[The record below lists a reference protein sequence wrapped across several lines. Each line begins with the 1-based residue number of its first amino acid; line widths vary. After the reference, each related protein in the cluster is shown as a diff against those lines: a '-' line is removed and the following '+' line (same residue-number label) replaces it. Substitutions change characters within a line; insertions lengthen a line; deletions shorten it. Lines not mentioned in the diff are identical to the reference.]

1 MGYLLNLQIKMAILL
16 KTRPV
21 NKDVQMK
28 KLEKIHND
36 LKNWVETN
44 NHALQVPNMGA
55 GYVGGEK
62 NEIHTALVSI
72 KEWAESVFVF
82 TEQFKD

>member
-1 MGYLLNLQIKMAILL
+1 MYRSTKQIKMAILL
-16 KTRPV
+16 KTRKL
-21 NKDVQMK
+21 NKEAQMK

-44 NHALQVPNMGA
+44 NAALQIENAGA
-55 GYVGGEK
+55 GYVPHEK
-62 NEIHTALVSI
+62 KEIHTTLVSI

-82 TEQFKD
+82 TEKYK

>member
-1 MGYLLNLQIKMAILL
+1 MAILL
-16 KTRPV
+16 KTRKL

-44 NHALQVPNMGA
+44 NAALQIENAGA
-55 GYVGGEK
+55 GYVGHEK
-62 NEIHTALVSI
+62 SEIHTTLVSI
-72 KEWAESVFVF
+72 KEWAESNFVF
-82 TEQFKD
+82 TEKYK

>member
-1 MGYLLNLQIKMAILL
+1 MAILL
-16 KTRPV
+16 KTRKL

-44 NHALQVPNMGA
+44 NSALQIENAGA
-55 GYVGGEK
+55 GYIRDEK
-62 NEIHTALVSI
+62 DEIHTTLVSI
-72 KEWAESVFVF
+72 KEWAESNFIF
-82 TEQFKD
+82 TQNK

>member
-1 MGYLLNLQIKMAILL
+1 MAILL

-36 LKNWVETN
+36 LKNWVDV
-44 NHALQVPNMGA
+44 NHYALQLPNMGV

-62 NEIHTALVSI
+62 NEIHTATSSI
-72 KEWAESVFVF
+72 RDWCNIILQH

>member
-1 MGYLLNLQIKMAILL
+1 MAILL
-16 KTRPV
+16 KTRKL

-44 NHALQVPNMGA
+44 NAALQIENGGA
-55 GYVGGEK
+55 GYVGHEK
-62 NEIHTALVSI
+62 NEIHTTLVSI

-82 TEQFKD
+82 TEKYK

>member
-1 MGYLLNLQIKMAILL
+1 MAILL
-16 KTRPV
+16 KTRKV

-36 LKNWVETN
+36 LKNWIDTN
-44 NHALQVPNMGA
+44 HSALQVENAGA
-55 GYVGGEK
+55 GYYGHEK
-62 NEIHTALVSI
+62 QEIHTTLVSI

-82 TEQFKD
+82 TEKYK